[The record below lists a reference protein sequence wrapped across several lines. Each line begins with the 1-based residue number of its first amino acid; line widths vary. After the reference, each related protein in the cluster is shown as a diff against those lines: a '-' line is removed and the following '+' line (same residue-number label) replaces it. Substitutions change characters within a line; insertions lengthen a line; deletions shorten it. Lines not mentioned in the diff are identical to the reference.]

1 MLLSKNGEARHI
13 PLNDSAIVALRT
25 VEAYKNGSPY
35 VFLAGDGTR
44 LCSPLFWFTAA
55 VEAAG

>member
-1 MLLSKNGEARHI
+1 MLRSKNGEARHI
-13 PLNDSAIVALRT
+13 PLNDAAIVALRA